1 MLYSDPPGRK
11 TTSLTLT
18 FQEVCSGLLI
28 TDVDLGRVL
37 QEQDGWGTSRDPLQ
51 ECED

>member
-1 MLYSDPPGRK
+1 MLYIDPPGRK
-11 TTSLTLT
+11 TTSLT
-18 FQEVCSGLLI
+18 FQEVCSGLLT